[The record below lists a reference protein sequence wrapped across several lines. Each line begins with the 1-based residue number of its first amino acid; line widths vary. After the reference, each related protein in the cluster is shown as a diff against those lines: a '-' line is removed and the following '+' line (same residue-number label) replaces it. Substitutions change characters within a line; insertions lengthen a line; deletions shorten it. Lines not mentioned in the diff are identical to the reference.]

1 MSMILKDIA
10 LIVYALIIIFETKY
24 VHEHASK
31 KFLNIRLGML
41 IAAVIAMFISFIF
54 TILE

>member
-10 LIVYALIIIFETKY
+10 LIIYALIIIFETKY

>member
-1 MSMILKDIA
+1 MSIILNNIT
-10 LIVYALIIIFETKY
+10 LIIYALIIIFESKY

-41 IAAVIAMFISFIF
+41 IAAVVVMLVSFIF
-54 TILE
+54 TILK